1 MTVFLRPLTGPHRP
15 VAWAPT
21 APSRRRSAVG
31 ASAVDTTGQPET
43 TDFPLDRRS
52 LQAARR
58 KARRRRRRWA
68 RRTGIVLGV
77 LVLVA
82 AGLAGAG
89 WFYGRYRYDQIRKIH
104 ARHLVAQPPPGR
116 PFDILLV
123 GSDSRA
129 FVDNSAEAKAF
140 GTQAQ
145 AGGQRS
151 DVTMVARIVPA
162 TRQVYV
168 LSIPRDLWVD
178 IPGDMPDISGM
189 NRINAAFDGGPDLLI
204 ETIEHD
210 LGIPVNHY
218 AAVDFAGFQGMV
230 DALGGITMSFPDP
243 VKDAYSG
250 LVVTRTG
257 CQTVDG
263 AEALA
268 LVRSR
273 HLYYDQGGVW
283 QYDGLSDFSRIQR
296 QDAFFRAVLAKANA
310 SLADPLAMNDFIG
323 AAVKNLTIDDTM
335 SEGDLLHLAT
345 IFRGLPATDLH
356 TETLPTYAF
365 TTAGG
370 ADVLGEAQPYAERMI
385 TQFDAL
391 GSTPAPAAPSR
402 RPAASSTTTTTTV
415 PSVPPSAVTVQV
427 LNGSGAPG
435 QAEQTEVALQGAGFA
450 VGTAGDAANYGFTR
464 SVVQYA
470 PGHVA
475 AARTLAGYLG
485 GAVTLTAD
493 AQLQGDDL
501 VLTTGSDFTGVTG
514 AAGSVGVSVAASP
527 ASPATTTT
535 TTAPATPAGDVFTNT
550 QPEPWNPTT
559 CTL

>member
-1 MTVFLRPLTGPHRP
+1 MD
-15 VAWAPT
+15 A
-21 APSRRRSAVG
+21 
-31 ASAVDTTGQPET
+31 TGQPET
-43 TDFPLDRRS
+43 TDPPLDRRS

-58 KARRRRRRWA
+58 KARRGRRRWA
-68 RRTGIVLGV
+68 RRAGIVLGV
-77 LVLVA
+77 LVLVT
-82 AGLAGAG
+82 AGFAGAG
-89 WFYGRYRYDQIRKIH
+89 WFHGRDPYDQIRKVH
-104 ARHLVAQPPPGR
+104 ATDLVAEPPPGR

-123 GSDSRA
+123 GFDSRA
-129 FVDNSAEAKAF
+129 FVDNSTEAKASR
-140 GTQAQ
+140 TRAQ
-145 AGGQRS
+145 AGQRS

-168 LSIPRDLWVD
+168 LSLPGDLWVD
-178 IPGDMPDISGM
+178 IPGNVSGISGM
-189 NRINAAFDGGPDLLI
+189 NRIDAAVDSGPDLLI

-218 AAVDFAGFQGMV
+218 AAVDVAGFQGMV

-243 VKDAYSG
+243 VKDASSG
-250 LVVTRTG
+250 LDVTQTG

-273 HLYYDQGGVW
+273 HLYYEQHGAW
-283 QYDGLSDFSRIQR
+283 QYGGPSDVSRIQR
-296 QDAFFRAVLAKANA
+296 QDAFFRAVLAKADA
-310 SLADPLAMNDFIG
+310 SLSDPLAMNAFIG

-335 SEGDLLHLAT
+335 SEGDLLRLAT
-345 IFRGLPATDLH
+345 IFRRLPAADLH

-385 TQFDAL
+385 TRFDAL
-391 GSTPAPAAPSR
+391 GSTPLSATPSR
-402 RPAASSTTTTTTV
+402 GSSPSSTTTV

-427 LNGSGAPG
+427 LNGSGVTGQAG
-435 QAEQTEVALQGAGFA
+435 QAEVALRAAGFA
-450 VGTAGDAANYGFTR
+450 VGTAGDAADYGFTR

-475 AARTLAGYLG
+475 AAHALAGYVG

-514 AAGSVGVSVAASP
+514 G
-527 ASPATTTT
+527 TR
-535 TTAPATPAGDVFTNT
+535 AGDVVTNT
-550 QPEPWNPTT
+550 RPEPWNPTT
-559 CTL
+559 CTA